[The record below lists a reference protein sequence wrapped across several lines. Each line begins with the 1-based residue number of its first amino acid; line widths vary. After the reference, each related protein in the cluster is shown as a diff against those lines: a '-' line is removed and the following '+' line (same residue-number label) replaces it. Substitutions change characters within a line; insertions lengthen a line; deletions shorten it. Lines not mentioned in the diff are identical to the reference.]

1 MTSQYAG
8 LRTLQEKYQDRG
20 FTVLGFPCNQ
30 FGGQEPGT
38 HAEIAEFAQSK
49 YNVNFPLFAKVEVNG
64 LDTCELYRLLKRSS
78 RGGGTIRWNFTK
90 FLVDGQGEV
99 LERFEPRV
107 TPEQIEPA
115 IVAALA

>member
-1 MTSQYAG
+1 M
-8 LRTLQEKYQDRG
+8 QEKYQGRG

-38 HAEIAEFAQSK
+38 HAEIAEFAKTK
-49 YNVNFPLFAKVEVNG
+49 YDVNFPLFAKVEVNG
-64 LDTCELYRLLKRSS
+64 FDTCDLYRLLKRSR
-78 RGGGTIRWNFTK
+78 RGGGSIRWNFTK

-99 LERFEPRV
+99 LQRFEPRV